1 MFTGLIHR
9 RFACVC
15 KAPAAIRHE
24 LHATQGKSYKPMDD
38 VAYLARK
45 HREIELIAGCFAAP
59 VATSVPGS
67 AAHAID
73 EKFRLAGALRAERS
87 LSSWAITETARPEIQ
102 RWRVGA
108 YEFSFGYQR
117 ADLEVRGP
125 SIYDV
130 PGRRSE
136 LRQYT
141 LYTGS
146 GMGAVAVV
154 FTALLRL
161 CQHVHVHA
169 SRGFYGET
177 RELLESF
184 GERVAL
190 AFTAARSGSPK
201 RVASVAISP
210 RKSPSPEEATRVL
223 LIDSC
228 VSAGFENYRDV
239 HADHFDLVVFDTTC
253 FWQTSARIRR
263 VVAWASQAHLPLAL
277 VRSHAKLDALGIEY
291 GRLGS
296 VVLLWQPANAR
307 AAWMRELRRAVDAS
321 VRLYGAAA
329 IPAHFPPFTGT
340 EAYERASR
348 ARIAAIV
355 RCTRRL
361 ARHLSLALGR
371 DAVRRFQHGLYLALI
386 PGRDMQIDDVK
397 HAADDLCSTL
407 ARQGLLAKHAGSFG
421 FDFIAVEWFYDT
433 IARRNVIRVTGA
445 DLPFARVDR
454 VADGIEAWWSRRR
467 MSAIPST
474 RARPSGQFL
483 PVAP

>member
-1 MFTGLIHR
+1 
-9 RFACVC
+9 
-15 KAPAAIRHE
+15 
-24 LHATQGKSYKPMDD
+24 MDD
-38 VAYLARK
+38 KAYLARK

-59 VATSVPGS
+59 VDATVPRS
-67 AAHAID
+67 AADAID

-102 RWRVGA
+102 QWRVGA
-108 YEFSFGYQR
+108 YAFSFGYQR

-146 GMGAVAVV
+146 GMSAVAVV
-154 FTALLRL
+154 FTALLRVRKR
-161 CQHVHVHA
+161 VHLLA
-169 SRGFYGET
+169 SRGFYSET
-177 RELLESF
+177 RELLESL
-184 GERVAL
+184 GEQVAL
-190 AFTAARSGSPK
+190 AITGSRSGK
-201 RVASVAISP
+201 RGAASRSWPAESVS
-210 RKSPSPEEATRVL
+210 STDVMRVL
-223 LIDSC
+223 LVDSC
-228 VSAGFENYRDV
+228 VSTGFENYRD
-239 HADHFDLVVFDTTC
+239 ARPDDFDVVVLDTTC
-253 FWQTSARIRR
+253 FWRTSARIRR
-263 VVAWASQAHLPLAL
+263 VVAWASQAHLPLVL

-307 AAWMRELRRAVDAS
+307 AAWMRDFRKAVEDS
-321 VRLYGAAA
+321 SRLYGAAA

-348 ARIAAIV
+348 ARTAAIV
-355 RCTRRL
+355 RCTRRMALHL
-361 ARHLSLALGR
+361 ALALGR

-386 PGRDMQIDDVK
+386 PGRDMHIDDVK
-397 HAADDLCSTL
+397 RAADDLYRTL
-407 ARQGLLAKHAGSFG
+407 ARQGLLVKHAGSFG
-421 FDFIAVEWFYDT
+421 FDFVAVEWFYDA

-445 DLPFARVDR
+445 DLPFALVDR
-454 VADGIEAWWSRRR
+454 VADGIEAWWSRHR
-467 MSAIPST
+467 MSGTPST
-474 RARPSGQFL
+474 RAHPAGPLQ

>member
-1 MFTGLIHR
+1 
-9 RFACVC
+9 
-15 KAPAAIRHE
+15 
-24 LHATQGKSYKPMDD
+24 MDD
-38 VAYLARK
+38 AAYLSRK
-45 HREIELIAGCFAAP
+45 HREIELIAGSFATP
-59 VATSVPGS
+59 VAATVPRS
-67 AAHAID
+67 AAHAVD

-130 PGRRSE
+130 PGRRPK
-136 LRQYT
+136 LRKYT

-146 GMGAVAVV
+146 GMSAVAVV

-161 CQHVHVHA
+161 RPGLHVLA
-169 SRGFYGET
+169 TRGFYSET

-184 GERVAL
+184 GERVTV
-190 AFTAARSGSPK
+190 FTTAGRSGRRPAAAAASTSGKSASP
-201 RVASVAISP
+201 A
-210 RKSPSPEEATRVL
+210 EATRVL
-223 LIDSC
+223 LVDSC
-228 VSAGFENYRDV
+228 VSAGFENYRGLRAED
-239 HADHFDLVVFDTTC
+239 FDLVVVDTTC
-253 FWQTSARIRR
+253 FWRTSARIRC
-263 VVAWASQAHLPLAL
+263 VVAWASRAHLPLAL

-296 VVLLWQPANAR
+296 VVLLWQPANTR
-307 AAWMRELRRAVDAS
+307 AAWMRDFRRAVEGSA
-321 VRLYGAAA
+321 RLYGAAA
-329 IPAHFPPFTGT
+329 IPAHFPPFTAT

-348 ARIAAIV
+348 ARSAAIV
-355 RCTRRL
+355 RCTRRM
-361 ARHLSLALGR
+361 AHRLSLALGR

-397 HAADDLCSTL
+397 HAADDLCGTL
-407 ARQGLLAKHAGSFG
+407 ARQGLLVKHAGSFG
-421 FDFIAVEWFYDT
+421 FDFIAVEWFYDA

-445 DLPFARVDR
+445 DLPFALVDR
-454 VADGIEAWWSRRR
+454 VADGIEAWWSLRR
-467 MSAIPST
+467 MSATPAT
-474 RARPSGQFL
+474 RARLVRQSQ

>member
-1 MFTGLIHR
+1 
-9 RFACVC
+9 
-15 KAPAAIRHE
+15 
-24 LHATQGKSYKPMDD
+24 MDQ

-45 HREIELIAGCFAAP
+45 HREIELIAGCFSAP
-59 VATSVPGS
+59 VAATVPRN

-130 PGRRSE
+130 RARRAG
-136 LRQYT
+136 LREYT

-146 GMGAVAVV
+146 GMSAVAVV

-161 CQHVHVHA
+161 RPALHVLA
-169 SRGFYGET
+169 TRGFYSET

-190 AFTAARSGSPK
+190 FTTAGRSGRRPAAVVSTSGKP
-201 RVASVAISP
+201 APPA
-210 RKSPSPEEATRVL
+210 EATRVL
-223 LIDSC
+223 LVDSC

-239 HADHFDLVVFDTTC
+239 RADDFDLVVVDTTC
-253 FWQTSARIRR
+253 FWRTSARIRR
-263 VVAWASQAHLPLAL
+263 VVAWASRAHLPLAL

-296 VVLLWQPANAR
+296 VVLLWEPANPR
-307 AAWMRELRRAVDAS
+307 AAWIRDFRRAVEAS
-321 VRLYGAAA
+321 ARLYGAAA
-329 IPAHFPPFTGT
+329 IPAHFPPFTAT

-348 ARIAAIV
+348 ARSAAIA
-355 RCTRRL
+355 RCTRRM
-361 ARHLSLALGR
+361 ARRLSLALGR
-371 DAVRRFQHGLYLALI
+371 SAVRRFQHGLYLALV

-397 HAADDLCSTL
+397 HAADDLCGTL
-407 ARQGLLAKHAGSFG
+407 ARQGLLVKHAGSFG
-421 FDFIAVEWFYDT
+421 FDFIAVEWFYDA

-445 DLPFARVDR
+445 DLPFALVDQ
-454 VADGIEAWWSRRR
+454 VADGIEAWWSLRR
-467 MSAIPST
+467 MSATPPA
-474 RARPSGQFL
+474 RARLVRQSQ